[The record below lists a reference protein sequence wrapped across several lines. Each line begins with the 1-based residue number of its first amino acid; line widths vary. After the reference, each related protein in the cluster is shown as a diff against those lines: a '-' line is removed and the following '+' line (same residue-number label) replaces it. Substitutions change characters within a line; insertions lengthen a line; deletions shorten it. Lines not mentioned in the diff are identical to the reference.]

1 VPDFSAIAAQSAQ
14 HFPLVDA
21 VRRRGRSSAG
31 PRRSCAPAARK
42 ATACPDSTMPRFLL
56 PLLAALVALNA
67 AAQAPF
73 PEIATRPAALKAL
86 TDADA
91 AVRLA
96 GVVYFGRNGLA
107 VDGPLIVK
115 RLGDDDPIVREVA
128 GQAVWLA
135 WSRSGDP
142 ETDRLLES
150 GVAEM
155 NAGRNARAIEIFSDV
170 IKRRPAF
177 AEGWNKRATAYFL
190 IGEMRKSLADCDQV
204 MKRNPQHFG
213 ALSGYG
219 QIYVHLE
226 EYDKAID
233 SFRRALAVNPNL
245 TNLEGVIREL
255 EGLARQKRGRMI

>member
-1 VPDFSAIAAQSAQ
+1 MLVLLLCTMLTPSVSGADTQSTRQQASRDLASADIAT
-14 HFPLVDA
+14 
-21 VRRRGRSSAG
+21 RRAAAGQLGEVGRM
-31 PRRSCAPAARK
+31 
-42 ATACPDSTMPRFLL
+42 TDV
-56 PLLAALVALNA
+56 AALV
-67 AAQAPF
+67 
-73 PEIATRPAALKAL
+73 KAL
-86 TDADA
+86 RDRDEETRAIAEA
-91 AVRLA
+91 AIWEIW
-96 GVVYFGRNGLA
+96 G
-107 VDGPLIVK
+107 
-115 RLGDDDPIVREVA
+115 
-128 GQAVWLA
+128 
-135 WSRSGDP
+135 RSGDAEIDELYQKGLQLMNFGAAGEAIKVFTIIIGKKP
-142 ETDRLLES
+142 E
-150 GVAEM
+150 
-155 NAGRNARAIEIFSDV
+155 
-170 IKRRPAF
+170 F